1 MKFLCIIFGCPN
13 GVRKWHITDCYAS
26 IAIPIDI
33 LNMGGQA
40 RYNIVRM
47 NDLLL
52 DCQRG
57 GYMKQSSK
65 KHELGTAALYCRL
78 SRDDNMDSESNSI
91 QNQRKILQKAAKDK
105 GYTDTVF
112 FVDDGIT
119 GTTMKRPGFQKML
132 TAIEAGY
139 ISAVFV
145 KDLSR
150 LGRNYIEVGKLTE
163 EFFPLHD
170 IRLVAVSDGV
180 DSYEGEDDFTPFK
193 NIMNEYYAK
202 DISKKRRIVNKMK
215 GNAGVPLSP
224 PPYGYIKN
232 PDDPRFWVVEPEA
245 AEVVRRIYCMALEG
259 YGLAEIAARLAAD
272 GVVNPT
278 YYWRSRG
285 TSRGG
290 SKSTVEPTKWG
301 HTTVKK
307 ILTLQEYCG
316 DVINFKSYSKS
327 YKMKKRIENPEENR
341 AIFLNVHEAIIDRQ
355 TWEKV
360 QALQK
365 GTRRK
370 KPTVTQEPSVFSG
383 LLKCPECGGN
393 LNFHFNQNNHDIK
406 FFSCQNHNSGYR
418 KCSKTHYIRL
428 DFLEQVVLY
437 EVKRLAC
444 FASEYE
450 NDFIK
455 AMIGRS
461 AKMAEN
467 ATLRKQRELDALTAR
482 DRELDMLF
490 ERLYEDNVAGK
501 IDDARFAK
509 MSKRYEQEQG
519 ENAKKIKALR
529 LELKKDESKRMD
541 IDDFLETV
549 RRYTDATTITKR
561 MVAELIDHIEVY
573 HAEKQ
578 DGVTNQRVVIYY
590 NCIGAFD
597 VPDRR
602 KIPEADIIMETRKGV
617 ALSYAPEQVAV

>member
-1 MKFLCIIFGCPN
+1 
-13 GVRKWHITDCYAS
+13 
-26 IAIPIDI
+26 
-33 LNMGGQA
+33 
-40 RYNIVRM
+40 
-47 NDLLL
+47 
-52 DCQRG
+52 
-57 GYMKQSSK
+57 MKQSSK

-180 DSYEGEDDFTPFK
+180 DSDEGEDDFTPFK

-259 YGLAEIAARLAAD
+259 YGLAEIADRLAAD

-370 KPTVTQEPSVFSG
+370 KTTVTQAPSVFSG

-461 AKMAEN
+461 AKVAEN
-467 ATLRKQRELDALTAR
+467 TALRKQRELDALTAR

-578 DGVTNQRVVIYY
+578 DGITNQRVVIHY